1 NKNEVTPQKE
11 RSKGRPEKPTT
22 GQTTTPK
29 PTRQKRGHGNQTKKF
44 GINKLGTLS
53 SYQTTV
59 RRNRRRG
66 FQLPISQDFHD
77 SHSMFTSSNQIFT

>member
-1 NKNEVTPQKE
+1 KNPPLAKPQPQNQRGKKE
-11 RSKGRPEKPTT
+11 AMATK
-22 GQTTTPK
+22 Q
-29 PTRQKRGHGNQTKKF
+29 KKF

-66 FQLPISQDFHD
+66 FQLPISQGFHD